1 MPNQPKTPARA
12 IRISDEVWAALQ
24 AIGDKHDMSTS
35 DVVRL
40 AISDFLAERN
50 PWDAR

>member
-12 IRISDEVWAALQ
+12 IRISDEVWIALR
-24 AIGDKHDMSTS
+24 AIAGRLDMSTS